1 MGCHALLQKIFPTQE
16 TPRDRS
22 NLHLLHFLHWQVGSL
37 PLLDSSIGE
46 ESACNAGDLSSIPGS
61 GRAAGE
67 GIDYPLQYSWAS
79 LVAWLV
85 KNPPSMQE
93 TWVQSLGWEDSLEKG
108 YPLQYF
114 SLENSMELCIVH
126 RVTELDTTERLSLSL
141 PLAPP
146 GKLLLDLLLGHQ
158 GPITTI
164 LLSMTTLDTRYK

>member
-1 MGCHALLQKIFPTQE
+1 
-16 TPRDRS
+16 
-22 NLHLLHFLHWQVGSL
+22 
-37 PLLDSSIGE
+37 
-46 ESACNAGDLSSIPGS
+46 
-61 GRAAGE
+61 
-67 GIDYPLQYSWAS
+67 
-79 LVAWLV
+79 
-85 KNPPSMQE
+85 MQE

-164 LLSMTTLDTRYK
+164 LLSMTTLDTRYKWNHAGLVLAQTVKNLPGSGRSPGEWYDNSLQYSCLENSMDTGTWWATVPGVAKSQTRLSLLSYLAYYP

>member
-1 MGCHALLQKIFPTQE
+1 
-16 TPRDRS
+16 
-22 NLHLLHFLHWQVGSL
+22 
-37 PLLDSSIGE
+37 
-46 ESACNAGDLSSIPGS
+46 
-61 GRAAGE
+61 
-67 GIDYPLQYSWAS
+67 
-79 LVAWLV
+79 
-85 KNPPSMQE
+85 MQE